1 MFVDMVYSK
10 LNSPCQLS
18 FLFSHDAGGSKFR
31 LVDTLDHNTLFVA
44 ASYAYQKL
52 LGFDVLM
59 LSFFLEFF
67 ICGSDAM
74 ISLVANNVTS

>member
-1 MFVDMVYSK
+1 MSHGHPLTCFV
-10 LNSPCQLS
+10 
-18 FLFSHDAGGSKFR
+18 SHDAGGSKFR
-31 LVDTLDHNTLFVA
+31 LVDTLDRNTLFVA
-44 ASYAYQKL
+44 ASYAYKKL

>member
-1 MFVDMVYSK
+1 MVYSK
-10 LNSPCQLS
+10 LNSPYQLS
-18 FLFSHDAGGSKFR
+18 FFSMCGGSKFR
-31 LVDTLDHNTLFVA
+31 LIDTLDRNTLFIA
-44 ASYAYQKL
+44 AYYAYQKL

-74 ISLVANNVTS
+74 ISLVANKLTS